1 MASQANHGY
10 WLVLNAFLLL
20 RPMYEESA
28 TRIKTRFIGT
38 LAGCLILQFLL
49 PLFHGTGWHFVL
61 ATVMATGLYMETA
74 GTWQQALFSTC
85 FALTLTTLALPQ
97 MLAAELRILYVVAAM
112 VLVLLVN
119 RFVFPTH
126 QKGQYRYNLYQL
138 FHTHHVYLRLLES
151 SLTAPLDYGVICDVQ
166 IHYHLIHDQI
176 IQYLK
181 KAGNEDSAFIKKL
194 LWISWHMISE
204 AEQMLFLINNRK
216 ASAVNS
222 AQMEDYLAF
231 TACILSEIQEM
242 LHMKADR
249 NRTVSPEIIY
259 KRTMEG
265 EPRLSVLMEQYSKQL
280 SEMYRCVC
288 SHNG

>member
-1 MASQANHGY
+1 MVSQANHGY

-151 SLTAPLDYGVICDVQ
+151 LS
-166 IHYHLIHDQI
+166 LIHI
-176 IQYLK
+176 
-181 KAGNEDSAFIKKL
+181 
-194 LWISWHMISE
+194 
-204 AEQMLFLINNRK
+204 
-216 ASAVNS
+216 
-222 AQMEDYLAF
+222 
-231 TACILSEIQEM
+231 
-242 LHMKADR
+242 
-249 NRTVSPEIIY
+249 
-259 KRTMEG
+259 
-265 EPRLSVLMEQYSKQL
+265 
-280 SEMYRCVC
+280 
-288 SHNG
+288 